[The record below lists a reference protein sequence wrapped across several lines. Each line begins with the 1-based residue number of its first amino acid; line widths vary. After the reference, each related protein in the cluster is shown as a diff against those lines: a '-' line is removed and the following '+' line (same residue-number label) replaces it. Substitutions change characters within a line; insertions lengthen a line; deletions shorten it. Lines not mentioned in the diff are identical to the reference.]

1 MQRGDRV
8 ILTSEE
14 HPSGYLPWLTLRDR
28 LGLELV
34 AIKVDGDDHAFLR
47 DLEAAMTAN
56 TRAICLS
63 HVTTER
69 GVVLPMDGVSALAR
83 GTRRR
88 HRGGC
93 RAVVRRPPHRR
104 ASACL

>member
-1 MQRGDRV
+1 M
-8 ILTSEE
+8 ILTGEE
-14 HPSGYLPWLTLRDR
+14 HPSGYLPWLTLCDR

-34 AIKVDGDDHAFLR
+34 AIHVDGDDHAFLR

-69 GVVLPMDGVSALAR
+69 GVVLPVGQISTLAR
-83 GTRRR
+83 E
-88 HRGGC
+88 
-93 RAVVRRPPHRR
+93 AAKHRR
-104 ASACL
+104 ELRFYETGACMVDALE